1 MTSEIQAAFG
11 RLYAAE
17 CERMS
22 AIEDLRWPGVIRSSR
37 LSVVS
42 LRSRRCPHARRA
54 SRTDHKGMRRGQS
67 KRTIVCR

>member
-22 AIEDLRWPGVIRSSR
+22 AIKDPLGVIRSKVVVGDFAPVQTMSSR
-37 LSVVS
+37 PTGVAY
-42 LRSRRCPHARRA
+42 RSQGHAQR
-54 SRTDHKGMRRGQS
+54 
-67 KRTIVCR
+67 